1 MSSFYAQ
8 LLCRAI
14 ALDNVYPKA
23 LANFIFRSVIEDA
36 HSKYKIPDEEIKR
49 MCKEA
54 VNRAALFWQ
63 IIEDERL
70 LKTFAI
76 EAYTCGEWDE
86 PELTEDLKKR
96 LEVYRSL
103 AEELE
108 L

>member
-1 MSSFYAQ
+1 MSSVYVQ
-8 LLCRAI
+8 LFCKAI
-14 ALDNVYPKA
+14 MMDNVYPKA
-23 LANFIFRSVIEDA
+23 LANFIFRTVIEDA

-63 IIEDERL
+63 IIEDEKL
-70 LKTFAI
+70 MKAFVI
-76 EAYTCGEWDE
+76 EAYACGEWDE

-96 LEVYRSL
+96 LEFYKSL
-103 AEELE
+103 AEKLK